1 MIDRRSL
8 LALALV
14 AAAGIA
20 RADVPRETTFTKS
33 AYDAAIASGQPML
46 VEISATW
53 CPICKKQKAIMSDLL
68 QDPKFGDLVI
78 LNIDFD
84 SQKDLVR
91 AFGAQQQ
98 STLIVYGGGK
108 ETGRS
113 VGDTSPKRIQAL
125 LASAY

>member
-1 MIDRRSL
+1 MNRRSL

-20 RADVPRETTFTKS
+20 HADVPREAPFTKA
-33 AYDAAIASGQPML
+33 AYDDAITSGKPML
-46 VEISATW
+46 VEITAPW
-53 CPICKKQKAIMSDLL
+53 CPTCHKQKAVMADLL
-68 QDPKFGDLVI
+68 QDPKFADLVI
-78 LNIDFD
+78 LEIDFD

-91 AFGAQQQ
+91 AFGARQQ

-108 ETGRS
+108 ETARS
-113 VGDTSPKRIQAL
+113 VGETQPKRIQAL